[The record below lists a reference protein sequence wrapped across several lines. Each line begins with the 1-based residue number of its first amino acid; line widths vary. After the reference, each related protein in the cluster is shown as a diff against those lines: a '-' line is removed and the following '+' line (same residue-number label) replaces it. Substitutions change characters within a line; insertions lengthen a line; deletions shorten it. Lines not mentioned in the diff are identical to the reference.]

1 MLPLELRQFYATLE
15 VPISATLPEVRASY
29 RQLALMWHPDKTAY
43 LPHCQEKIREIN
55 WALTEIE
62 AYYSAPR
69 EYLSKLKRQ
78 ARARAQGRKL
88 RARWD
93 HKCGRTFRSK
103 LAHCEQ
109 QFLDATDLVLNPMEN
124 FVHGIYSGLTCS
136 RTLFSYCLGMILMIS
151 TLGTMG
157 MPVDLLTSNKWSQ
170 SSVYLDKA
178 RRESRAAMTVISR
191 NLSRM
196 EKHCERAIE
205 KVRSVVSG

>member
-1 MLPLELRQFYATLE
+1 MLPLELRQCYATLE
-15 VPISATLPEVRASY
+15 VPISATLPEVKASY
-29 RQLALMWHPDKTAY
+29 RQLALMWHPDKTPC

-62 AYYSAPR
+62 AYYSSPR
-69 EYLSKLKRQ
+69 DYISKLKRQ

-88 RARWD
+88 RASWD
-93 HKCGRTFRSK
+93 YKCGRTLRSK
-103 LAHCEQ
+103 LDHCEQ
-109 QFLDATDLVLNPMEN
+109 QFLDATDLVLNPLEN

-157 MPVDLLTSNKWSQ
+157 LPVDLLTGNKWSQ
-170 SSVYLDKA
+170 SSAYLDTA
-178 RRESRAAMTVISR
+178 RKESRSAMTVISK

-196 EKHCERAIE
+196 EKHCEGAIE
-205 KVRSVVSG
+205 KVRNLVSW